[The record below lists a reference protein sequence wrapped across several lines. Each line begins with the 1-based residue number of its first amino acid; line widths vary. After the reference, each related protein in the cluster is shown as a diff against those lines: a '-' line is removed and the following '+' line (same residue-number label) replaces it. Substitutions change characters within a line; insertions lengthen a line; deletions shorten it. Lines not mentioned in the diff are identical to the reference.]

1 VEGGYGMAI
10 ALDDAPVTLNRPLRD
25 GETLAVT
32 VRRGVGR
39 AGVRL
44 VGAPTAYTV
53 WIETTGIA
61 VLERDGAE
69 QGRVPV
75 SGDAQRVTLTYASG
89 TLTASVGGSAFPPL
103 SDGTAF
109 AGLRAEFVVQGG
121 NGQGST
127 FDDITV
133 PLPPGLVMHV
143 ASPTATPSAQP
154 SPTRTFAPGRH
165 PTSRMTPSRVTPS
178 QATPTVVPWPPAS
191 AGMSASQR
199 GANVGAAAQ
208 SAANPPAANVNLL
221 TNPTFTSGLT
231 GWLTAFY
238 FAVNHNGGLLASQA
252 NNPGYGTA
260 YQDIPG
266 AFAAGMPLVWQ
277 VDLGHIYDTM
287 TNRVQL
293 VLHGGDWTT
302 ARVCTFNRA
311 GAGFAARTY
320 VMSATVPSNWS
331 RVYAMVWTLDGMGT
345 FRVTRG
351 DLRCVPG
358 AVVPNG
364 LLCGQVAPT
373 VTPTPTHTNTPSL
386 IDYGITL
393 VNETAAGGQYSWSE
407 QEVANILA
415 GAAIVSDALTRFGTM
430 GSSPAARF
438 RTVMGN
444 GPVIFLRLREWPPSG
459 TMYANFYDQ
468 TRPGLCSVFGPMTF
482 FPDDN
487 SQSVV
492 IACRGFMRQ
501 TDTWITNGVVTTVA
515 VVHELGHVLDIRSD
529 RQLRGY
535 VGSSSLSLQDCN
547 GPRVM
552 GVAPEDVWR
561 RGQRG
566 WGSTAPDRV
575 DGQEISQFQ
584 QNPYDQR
591 SHIETAADMFLN
603 WVYRRTS
610 DAAPTGIPVG
620 FVPSDGTAPPDACAY
635 PLSGNWVGFRNI
647 NRDGLQ
653 DASAPGNVR
662 YWWMEGT
669 LGVIFA
675 SRSWR

>member
-1 VEGGYGMAI
+1 MAI

-25 GETLAVT
+25 GETLAAT

-89 TLTASVGGSAFPPL
+89 TLTASVGGTAFPPL

-127 FDDITV
+127 FDEVTV

-165 PTSRMTPSRVTPS
+165 PTSWVTPSRVTPS

-191 AGMSASQR
+191 AGMSAAQR

-293 VLHGGDWTT
+293 VLHGGTGRRPAC
-302 ARVCTFNRA
+302 ARSTGPGRA
-311 GAGFAARTY
+311 
-320 VMSATVPSNWS
+320 
-331 RVYAMVWTLDGMGT
+331 L
-345 FRVTRG
+345 
-351 DLRCVPG
+351 
-358 AVVPNG
+358 
-364 LLCGQVAPT
+364 
-373 VTPTPTHTNTPSL
+373 
-386 IDYGITL
+386 
-393 VNETAAGGQYSWSE
+393 
-407 QEVANILA
+407 
-415 GAAIVSDALTRFGTM
+415 
-430 GSSPAARF
+430 
-438 RTVMGN
+438 
-444 GPVIFLRLREWPPSG
+444 
-459 TMYANFYDQ
+459 
-468 TRPGLCSVFGPMTF
+468 
-482 FPDDN
+482 
-487 SQSVV
+487 
-492 IACRGFMRQ
+492 
-501 TDTWITNGVVTTVA
+501 
-515 VVHELGHVLDIRSD
+515 
-529 RQLRGY
+529 
-535 VGSSSLSLQDCN
+535 
-547 GPRVM
+547 
-552 GVAPEDVWR
+552 R
-561 RGQRG
+561 RGL
-566 WGSTAPDRV
+566 T
-575 DGQEISQFQ
+575 
-584 QNPYDQR
+584 
-591 SHIETAADMFLN
+591 
-603 WVYRRTS
+603 
-610 DAAPTGIPVG
+610 
-620 FVPSDGTAPPDACAY
+620 
-635 PLSGNWVGFRNI
+635 
-647 NRDGLQ
+647 
-653 DASAPGNVR
+653 
-662 YWWMEGT
+662 
-669 LGVIFA
+669 
-675 SRSWR
+675 